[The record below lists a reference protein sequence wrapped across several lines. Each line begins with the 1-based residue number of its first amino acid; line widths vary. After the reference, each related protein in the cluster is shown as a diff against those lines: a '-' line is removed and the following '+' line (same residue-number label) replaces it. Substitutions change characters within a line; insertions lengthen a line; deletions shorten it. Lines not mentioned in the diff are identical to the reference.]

1 MIKLIFHINYK
12 LFLAD
17 RQVVI
22 ILKVFAN
29 NLSVDI
35 ELSTKKNYK
44 MKQSGEFLD
53 DITASLL
60 EVTFSTGI
68 EAAKTAAPIL
78 DKNAINYFVNKS
90 TNELSKT
97 FAQPQ
102 VQE

>member
-1 MIKLIFHINYK
+1 
-12 LFLAD
+12 
-17 RQVVI
+17 
-22 ILKVFAN
+22 
-29 NLSVDI
+29 
-35 ELSTKKNYK
+35 

-68 EAAKTAAPIL
+68 EAAKTDAPIL

-97 FAQPQ
+97 FAQLQ
-102 VQE
+102 V